1 MILIPHLTH
10 WIWQAYIHEYKDT
23 GDPDVVETARLYLDL
38 AKEKNPY
45 DLDTR
50 SLQSQMLSALG
61 LHDEGA
67 DAAYEVTE
75 MIPLDIRFYELLA
88 TSANEAW

>member
-1 MILIPHLTH
+1 
-10 WIWQAYIHEYKDT
+10 
-23 GDPDVVETARLYLDL
+23 
-38 AKEKNPY
+38 
-45 DLDTR
+45 
-50 SLQSQMLSALG
+50 MLSALG

-88 TSANEAW
+88 TSANEAVVSHGSVSYTHLPFATVSTSLLEDM